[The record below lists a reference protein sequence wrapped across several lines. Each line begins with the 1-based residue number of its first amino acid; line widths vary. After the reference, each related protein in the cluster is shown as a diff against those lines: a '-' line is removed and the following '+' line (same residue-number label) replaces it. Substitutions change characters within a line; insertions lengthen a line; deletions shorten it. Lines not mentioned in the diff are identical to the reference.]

1 MSIIVKVCYNWLY
14 KIYKVF
20 KMSSPIL
27 LSTINNSIGN
37 KKNHITVQDLCNLL
51 NGKEVLNDLDKYVID
66 TIQTEATKDELENF
80 KNTYHIPSNKIKYV
94 LSINPY

>member
-1 MSIIVKVCYNWLY
+1 
-14 KIYKVF
+14 
-20 KMSSPIL
+20 MSSPLL

-37 KKNHITVQDLCNLL
+37 KKNHFTVNDLCILF
-51 NGKEVLNDLDKYVID
+51 NGKIIYNDLDKYVID

-80 KNTYHIPSNKIKYV
+80 KKTYHIPSKKIEYV

>member
-1 MSIIVKVCYNWLY
+1 
-14 KIYKVF
+14 
-20 KMSSPIL
+20 MSSPLL

-37 KKNHITVQDLCNLL
+37 KKNHFTVEDLC
-51 NGKEVLNDLDKYVID
+51 VLFNEKSTYTDLDKYVID